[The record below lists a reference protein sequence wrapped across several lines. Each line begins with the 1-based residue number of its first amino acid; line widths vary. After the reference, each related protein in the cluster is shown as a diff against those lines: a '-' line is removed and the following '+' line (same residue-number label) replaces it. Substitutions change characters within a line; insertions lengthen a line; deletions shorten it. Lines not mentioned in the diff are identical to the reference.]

1 MAENPVVTDRTSGME
16 RAAAREFARNWRLT
30 RNGIKPFVAGI
41 DARNALQ
48 QRRRVGMAGILKD
61 LLDRSGLDDAAA
73 IHDGYAVRDFCDD
86 AEVVRDE
93 DHRRARFSLAPRE
106 HRQDLRLH
114 SDVERRRGFVREN
127 EFGLSGHRHRNDRAL
142 PHPA

>member
-1 MAENPVVTDRTSGME
+1 ME
-16 RAAAREFARNWRLT
+16 RAAARQFARDRRLT
-30 RNGIKPFVAGI
+30 RDGIKPLVAGV

-48 QRRRVGMAGILKD
+48 QRRGVGMAGICED

-106 HRQDLRLH
+106 HRQ
-114 SDVERRRGFVREN
+114 
-127 EFGLSGHRHRNDRAL
+127 AL
-142 PHPA
+142 APAR